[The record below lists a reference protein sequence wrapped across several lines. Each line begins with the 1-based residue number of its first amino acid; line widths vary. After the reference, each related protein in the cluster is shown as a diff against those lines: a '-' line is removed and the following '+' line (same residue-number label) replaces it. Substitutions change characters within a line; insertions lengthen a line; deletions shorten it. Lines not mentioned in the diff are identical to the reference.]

1 MLSEEELK
9 EKYIQIMLN
18 RINDEKSY
26 DKKEAKTIQQQI
38 EECQAKLELIEK
50 LQSIMNYRD
59 IFSSVVDEETISKE
73 YEQKRNMMLQ
83 IYNEGSFSR
92 KIASR
97 MRYAEERGK
106 GSIAS
111 FFASIFNGKNIDRE
125 IKIKQDERIR
135 QEITNKY
142 VESINIKVHEL
153 QKSPI
158 SKVMMDSF
166 LLEMEVLVEKTE
178 NNTPIFESVRKQV
191 DDTKKAIDSSKAKA
205 EELINNIRISIA
217 KVLYIAQL
225 TDYISGDDLK
235 D

>member
-18 RINDEKSY
+18 RINGEKSY

-38 EECQAKLELIEK
+38 EECQAKLELMEK

-83 IYNEGSFSR
+83 IYNEGRFSR

-158 SKVMMDSF
+158 SKPMMDSF
-166 LLEMEVLVEKTE
+166 LLEMEVLVEKNE
-178 NNTPIFESVRKQV
+178 NNTPIFESVRMQV
-191 DDTKKAIDSSKAKA
+191 DETKKSIDSSKAKA

-217 KVLYIAQL
+217 KVLYLAQL
-225 TDYISGDDLK
+225 TDYINGDDLK

>member
-38 EECQAKLELIEK
+38 EECQAKLELMER

-83 IYNEGSFSR
+83 IYNEGSFSK

-225 TDYISGDDLK
+225 TDYISGDDVK

>member
-18 RINDEKSY
+18 RINNEKSY

-38 EECQAKLELIEK
+38 EECQAKLELMER

-83 IYNEGSFSR
+83 IYNEGSLSR

-111 FFASIFNGKNIDRE
+111 FFASIFNGKNIDCE
-125 IKIKQDERIR
+125 IKIKQNERIR

-217 KVLYIAQL
+217 KVLYLAQL
-225 TDYISGDDLK
+225 TDYINGDNLK

>member
-38 EECQAKLELIEK
+38 EECQAKLELMER

-83 IYNEGSFSR
+83 IYNEGSLSR

-135 QEITNKY
+135 QEMTNKY

-217 KVLYIAQL
+217 KVLYLAQL
-225 TDYISGDDLK
+225 TDYINGDNLK

>member
-38 EECQAKLELIEK
+38 EECQAKLELMER

-73 YEQKRNMMLQ
+73 YEQKRNMMLL

-158 SKVMMDSF
+158 SKAMMDSF

-217 KVLYIAQL
+217 KVLYLAQL
-225 TDYISGDDLK
+225 TDYINGDNLK

>member
-38 EECQAKLELIEK
+38 EECQAKLELMER

-83 IYNEGSFSR
+83 IYNEGSLSR

-217 KVLYIAQL
+217 KVLYLAQL
-225 TDYISGDDLK
+225 TDYINGDDLK

>member
-38 EECQAKLELIEK
+38 EECQAKLELMER

-83 IYNEGSFSR
+83 IYNEGSLSR

-111 FFASIFNGKNIDRE
+111 FFASIFNGKNIDCE
-125 IKIKQDERIR
+125 IKIKQNERIR

-217 KVLYIAQL
+217 KVLYLAQL
-225 TDYISGDDLK
+225 TDYINGDNLK

>member
-26 DKKEAKTIQQQI
+26 DKKEARTIQQQI
-38 EECQAKLELIEK
+38 EECQAKLELMER

-83 IYNEGSFSR
+83 IYNEGSLSR

-217 KVLYIAQL
+217 KVLYLAQL
-225 TDYISGDDLK
+225 TDYINGDNLK

>member
-1 MLSEEELK
+1 M
-9 EKYIQIMLN
+9 
-18 RINDEKSY
+18 
-26 DKKEAKTIQQQI
+26 
-38 EECQAKLELIEK
+38 
-50 LQSIMNYRD
+50 
-59 IFSSVVDEETISKE
+59 
-73 YEQKRNMMLQ
+73 
-83 IYNEGSFSR
+83 
-92 KIASR
+92 
-97 MRYAEERGK
+97 
-106 GSIAS
+106 
-111 FFASIFNGKNIDRE
+111 
-125 IKIKQDERIR
+125 ERIR

-158 SKVMMDSF
+158 TKSMMDSF

-191 DDTKKAIDSSKAKA
+191 EETKNSIDSSKAKA

>member
-38 EECQAKLELIEK
+38 EECQAKLELMER

-83 IYNEGSFSR
+83 IYNEGSLSR

-158 SKVMMDSF
+158 SKPMMDSF

-178 NNTPIFESVRKQV
+178 NNTPIFESVRMQV
-191 DDTKKAIDSSKAKA
+191 DETKKSIDSSKAKA

-217 KVLYIAQL
+217 KVLYLAQL
-225 TDYISGDDLK
+225 TDYINGDNLK

>member
-18 RINDEKSY
+18 RINGEKSY

-38 EECQAKLELIEK
+38 EECQAKLELVEK
-50 LQSIMNYRD
+50 LQTVMNYRD
-59 IFSSVVDEETISKE
+59 VFSSLVDEDTISRE
-73 YEQKRNMMLQ
+73 YAQKRNMMLQ
-83 IYNEGSFSR
+83 IYNEGSFSK

-111 FFASIFNGKNIDRE
+111 FFVSIFKGKMIDRE

-135 QEITNKY
+135 QDITNKY

-158 SKVMMDSF
+158 TKSMMDSF

-191 DDTKKAIDSSKAKA
+191 EETKNSIDSSKAKA
-205 EELINNIRISIA
+205 EELINNIRIRIA

>member
-38 EECQAKLELIEK
+38 EECQAKLELMER

>member
-18 RINDEKSY
+18 RINGEKSY

-38 EECQAKLELIEK
+38 EECQAKLELMEK
-50 LQSIMNYRD
+50 LQIVMNYRD
-59 IFSSVVDEETISKE
+59 VFSSLVDEDTISRE
-73 YEQKRNMMLQ
+73 YAQKRNMMLQ
-83 IYNEGSFSR
+83 IYNEGSFSK

-111 FFASIFNGKNIDRE
+111 FFASIFKGKMIDRE

-158 SKVMMDSF
+158 TKSMMDSF

-191 DDTKKAIDSSKAKA
+191 EETKNSIDSSKAKA

>member
-38 EECQAKLELIEK
+38 EECQAKLELMER

-83 IYNEGSFSR
+83 IYNEGSLSR

-153 QKSPI
+153 KKLST
-158 SKVMMDSF
+158 SKEMLDSF
-166 LLEMEVLVEKTE
+166 LLEMEVLVEKNE
-178 NNTPIFESVRKQV
+178 NNTPIFETVRKQI
-191 DDTKKAIDSSKAKA
+191 DESKENIDSSKRKA
-205 EELINNIRISIA
+205 EELIHNIRVSIA
-217 KVLYIAQL
+217 KVLYMSQL
-225 TDYISGDDLK
+225 TNNTNEDDLK

>member
-38 EECQAKLELIEK
+38 EECQAKLELMER

-83 IYNEGSFSR
+83 IYNEGSLSR

>member
-38 EECQAKLELIEK
+38 EECQAKLELMER

-83 IYNEGSFSR
+83 IYNEGSLSR

-191 DDTKKAIDSSKAKA
+191 EETKNSIDSNKAKA

>member
-26 DKKEAKTIQQQI
+26 NKKEAKTIQQQI
-38 EECQAKLELIEK
+38 EECQAKLELMER

-217 KVLYIAQL
+217 KVLYLAQL
-225 TDYISGDDLK
+225 TDYINGDNLK

>member
-38 EECQAKLELIEK
+38 EECQAKLELMER

-83 IYNEGSFSR
+83 IYNEGSLSR

-158 SKVMMDSF
+158 SKVMIDSF
-166 LLEMEVLVEKTE
+166 LLEIEVLVEKTE

-217 KVLYIAQL
+217 KVLYLAQL
-225 TDYISGDDLK
+225 TDYINGDNLK

>member
-18 RINDEKSY
+18 RINNEKSY

-38 EECQAKLELIEK
+38 EECQAKLELMER

-83 IYNEGSFSR
+83 IYNEGSLSR

-217 KVLYIAQL
+217 KVLYLAQL
-225 TDYISGDDLK
+225 TDYINGDNLK

>member
-38 EECQAKLELIEK
+38 EECQAKLELMER

-83 IYNEGSFSR
+83 IYNEGSLSR

-125 IKIKQDERIR
+125 IKIKQNERIR

-217 KVLYIAQL
+217 KVLYLAQL
-225 TDYISGDDLK
+225 TDYINGDNLK

>member
-18 RINDEKSY
+18 RINGEKSY

-38 EECQAKLELIEK
+38 EECQAKLELMEK

-158 SKVMMDSF
+158 SKPMMDSF

-178 NNTPIFESVRKQV
+178 NNTPIFESVRMQV
-191 DDTKKAIDSSKAKA
+191 DETKKSIDSSKAKA

-217 KVLYIAQL
+217 KVLYLAQL
-225 TDYISGDDLK
+225 TDYINGDDLK

>member
-38 EECQAKLELIEK
+38 EECQAKLELMER

-83 IYNEGSFSR
+83 IYNEGSFSK

>member
-1 MLSEEELK
+1 
-9 EKYIQIMLN
+9 
-18 RINDEKSY
+18 
-26 DKKEAKTIQQQI
+26 
-38 EECQAKLELIEK
+38 
-50 LQSIMNYRD
+50 
-59 IFSSVVDEETISKE
+59 
-73 YEQKRNMMLQ
+73 MMLQ
-83 IYNEGSFSR
+83 IYNEGSLSR

-217 KVLYIAQL
+217 KVLYLAQL
-225 TDYISGDDLK
+225 TDYINGDNLK

>member
-18 RINDEKSY
+18 RINNEKSY

-38 EECQAKLELIEK
+38 EECQAKLELMER

-83 IYNEGSFSR
+83 IYNEGSLSR

-217 KVLYIAQL
+217 NVLYLAQL
-225 TDYISGDDLK
+225 TDYINGDNLK

>member
-1 MLSEEELK
+1 
-9 EKYIQIMLN
+9 
-18 RINDEKSY
+18 
-26 DKKEAKTIQQQI
+26 
-38 EECQAKLELIEK
+38 
-50 LQSIMNYRD
+50 
-59 IFSSVVDEETISKE
+59 
-73 YEQKRNMMLQ
+73 MMLQ
-83 IYNEGSFSR
+83 IYNEGSFSK

-178 NNTPIFESVRKQV
+178 NNTPILNRLESKLMIL
-191 DDTKKAIDSSKAKA
+191 KK
-205 EELINNIRISIA
+205 L
-217 KVLYIAQL
+217 
-225 TDYISGDDLK
+225 
-235 D
+235 

>member
-18 RINDEKSY
+18 RINGEKSY

-38 EECQAKLELIEK
+38 EECQAKLELVEK
-50 LQSIMNYRD
+50 LQTVMNYRD
-59 IFSSVVDEETISKE
+59 VFSSLVDEDTISRE
-73 YEQKRNMMLQ
+73 YAQKRNMMLQ
-83 IYNEGSFSR
+83 IYNEGSFSK

-111 FFASIFNGKNIDRE
+111 FFVSIFKGKMIDRE

-135 QEITNKY
+135 QDITNKY

-158 SKVMMDSF
+158 TKSMMDSF

-191 DDTKKAIDSSKAKA
+191 EETKNSIDSSKAKA

>member
-38 EECQAKLELIEK
+38 EECQAKLELMER

-83 IYNEGSFSR
+83 IYNEGSLSR

-217 KVLYIAQL
+217 KVLYLAQL
-225 TDYISGDDLK
+225 TDYINGDNLK